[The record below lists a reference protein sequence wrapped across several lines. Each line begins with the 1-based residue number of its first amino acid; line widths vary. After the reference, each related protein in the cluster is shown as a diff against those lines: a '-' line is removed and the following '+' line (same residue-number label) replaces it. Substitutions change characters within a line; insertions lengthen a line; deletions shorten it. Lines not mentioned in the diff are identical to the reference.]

1 MKKLAIAL
9 IAVTIFSISW
19 HDAQAQVEL
28 NKNQQK
34 SNEVSTTQELNTR
47 QTNADT
53 PQTAETP
60 KVAQTPEPE
69 TKAPEIAPKQAEP
82 APIGCGS
89 HDPSTIYGILTEI
102 GVPRSSAIQLLGSW
116 QTESG
121 GGFNQCQ
128 QIGDGGQAWGLNSW
142 HPNRRYDMPM
152 ELRAQINW
160 AVHIEM
166 KRDCAS
172 CYQTLMAGGDA
183 WTIRSAIK
191 QTTRWGIEGA
201 RWAHADRYASMF

>member
-69 TKAPEIAPKQAEP
+69 PKAPEIAPKQAEP
-82 APIGCGS
+82 QCGPA
-89 HDPSTIYGILTEI
+89 DPAQVFTILREI

-116 QTESG
+116 KSESG
-121 GGFNQCQ
+121 LDPCQ
-128 QIGDGGQAWGLNSW
+128 QRGDSGIAWGLNSW
-142 HPNRRYDMPM
+142 HPGRRHDMPFD
-152 ELRAQINW
+152 LRAQINW
-160 AVHIEM
+160 AVHTEM
-166 KRDCAS
+166 ARDCAS
-172 CYQTLMAGGDA
+172 CYQTIIAGGST
-183 WTIRSAIK
+183 WEIRNAI
-191 QTTRWGIEGA
+191 QRTTRWGIEGP
-201 RWAHADRYASMF
+201 RWTYADQFASMF